1 MKSRIATICLL
12 LPALLSVLLIA
23 AHFSRADMNAVAG
36 ICLALPL
43 LLLVRRRW
51 ATRLFQGLLLLAAL
65 EWART
70 AVALSTARADL
81 GLPWGRLAS
90 ILGLVTLF
98 TLGSIFVFN
107 TKRLSKRFHLKQK

>member
-1 MKSRIATICLL
+1 MKGRIATIALL

-23 AHFSRADMNAVAG
+23 AHFSRAGLNVVAG
-36 ICLALPL
+36 LCLALPL

-51 ATRLFQGLLLLAAL
+51 VARLFQGLLLLAAL

-70 AVALSTARADL
+70 AVVLTMARTDL
-81 GLPWGRLAS
+81 GYPWGRLAL

-98 TLGSIFVFN
+98 TLGSIFVFRSE
-107 TKRLSKRFHLKQK
+107 RLSKRYHLLN